1 MEKKQFD
8 LAVIGAG
15 PGGYVAAI
23 RASQLGMKVVVIE
36 KAELGGVCLNW
47 GCIPTKALLRSAEIY
62 DLMQKANRFGLSA
75 ENVQV
80 NFQEVVKRSR
90 QIAERSSKGIAFLFK
105 KNNIIHVSGA
115 AKFGARNMLQVTDA
129 GGNITDLIQADKIII
144 ATGAR
149 PRTLPGL
156 PFDGQKIISSR
167 EAMSLEQIPESLI
180 IIGAGAI
187 GVEFAYL
194 YSTFGTKVTL
204 IEMLPQLLPIEDEEI
219 SQNLLRFFRR
229 KKINTLTSTKVEKVA
244 VTAESVQITA
254 ESPQGV
260 QQIQGQKALVAIGVQ
275 GNTENLG
282 LDVPGILVERGYIKV
297 DQKYET
303 NVPGI
308 YAIGDVIGP
317 PWLAHVA
324 SAEGIR
330 AVEGMVGKSPAAIDY
345 NFIPG
350 CTYCQPQ
357 VASIGLTETKALEK
371 GLSIKVGRYSLVGH
385 GKALALGE
393 NDGLVKLIFDAN
405 NNELLGAHLIGPEV
419 TELLAEICLAK
430 TINATAHEFL
440 KTIHA
445 HPTLS
450 EAVAEAAAAA
460 LGEAIH
466 V

>member
-1 MEKKQFD
+1 MEKRQFD

-23 RASQLGMKVVVIE
+23 RAAQLGMKVAVIE

-47 GCIPTKALLRSAEIY
+47 GCIPTKALLRSVEIY
-62 DLMQKANRFGLSA
+62 DLMSKANRFGISA
-75 ENVQV
+75 ENVQI

-105 KNNIIHVSGA
+105 KNNITHVAGS
-115 AKFGARNMLQVTDA
+115 AKFEARNLIQVSDST
-129 GGNITDLIQADKIII
+129 GNIIDLIQADKIII

-149 PRTLPGL
+149 PRALPGV

-167 EAMSLEQIPESLI
+167 EAMTLEQIPESLI

-229 KKINTLTSTKVEKVA
+229 KKINTLTGTKVEKVEL
-244 VTAESVQITA
+244 TSDGVQITA
-254 ESPQGV
+254 ASSQGS
-260 QQIQGQKALVAIGVQ
+260 QLIQGQQALVAIGVQ

-282 LDVPGILVERGYIKV
+282 LEVVGVLVEKGYIKV
-297 DQKYET
+297 DQAYQT
-303 NVPGI
+303 NIPGI

-330 AVEGMVGKSPAAIDY
+330 TVEGMAGKSPAAIDY

-357 VASIGLTETKALEK
+357 VASIGLTEKKAQEK
-371 GLSIKVGRYSLVGH
+371 GLAIKVGRYSLVGH

-393 NDGLVKLIFDAN
+393 NDGLIKIIFDAKT
-405 NNELLGAHLIGPEV
+405 NELLGAHLIGPEV

-430 TINATAHEFL
+430 TTNATAHEFL
-440 KTIHA
+440 NTIHA

-450 EAVAEAAAAA
+450 EAVGEAAAAA

-466 V
+466 I

>member
-1 MEKKQFD
+1 
-8 LAVIGAG
+8 
-15 PGGYVAAI
+15 
-23 RASQLGMKVVVIE
+23 
-36 KAELGGVCLNW
+36 
-47 GCIPTKALLRSAEIY
+47 
-62 DLMQKANRFGLSA
+62 
-75 ENVQV
+75 
-80 NFQEVVKRSR
+80 
-90 QIAERSSKGIAFLFK
+90 
-105 KNNIIHVSGA
+105 
-115 AKFGARNMLQVTDA
+115 
-129 GGNITDLIQADKIII
+129 
-144 ATGAR
+144 
-149 PRTLPGL
+149 
-156 PFDGQKIISSR
+156 
-167 EAMSLEQIPESLI
+167 LI

-229 KKINTLTSTKVEKVA
+229 KKINILTGTKVEKV
-244 VTAESVQITA
+244 EFIPDGVQITA
-254 ESPQGV
+254 VSSQGA

-275 GNTENLG
+275 GNVENLG
-282 LDVPGILVERGYIKV
+282 LEIPGVQFERGYIKV
-297 DQKYET
+297 NQKYET

-330 AVEGMVGKSPAAIDY
+330 AVEGMAGKSPTAIDY

-357 VASIGLTETKALEK
+357 VASIGLTEKKALEQ
-371 GLSIKVGRYSLVGH
+371 GLMIKVGRYPFVGH

-393 NDGLVKLIFDAN
+393 NDGLVKLIFDAGTQ
-405 NNELLGAHLIGPEV
+405 ELLGAHLIGPEV

-430 TINATAHEFL
+430 TTNATAHEFL

-450 EAVAEAAAAA
+450 EAVGEAAAAA

-466 V
+466 VA

>member
-1 MEKKQFD
+1 METKQFH
-8 LAVIGAG
+8 LAVVGAG

-23 RASQLGMKVVVIE
+23 RAAQLGMKVVVIE
-36 KAELGGVCLNW
+36 KAELGGICLNW

-62 DLMQKANRFGLSA
+62 ELMQKANRFGLSA
-75 ENVQV
+75 ENVRV
-80 NFQEVVKRSR
+80 DFHEVVKRSR

-105 KNNIIHVSGA
+105 KNNIAHVAGTAQFEAQNLIRVS
-115 AKFGARNMLQVTDA
+115 DP
-129 GGNITDLIQADKIII
+129 GGNVTEMIQADKILI

-149 PRTLPGL
+149 PRSLPGV

-167 EAMSLEQIPESLI
+167 EAMTLEQIPESLI

-204 IEMLPQLLPIEDEEI
+204 IEMLPHLLPIEDEEI
-219 SQNLLRFFRR
+219 SQSLLRFFRR
-229 KKINTLTSTKVEKVA
+229 KKINTLTSTKVEKVEF
-244 VTAESVQITA
+244 TPEGVQITA
-254 ESPQGV
+254 VSPQGS
-260 QQIQGQKALVAIGVQ
+260 QLLQGQKALVAIGVQ

-282 LDVPGILVERGYIKV
+282 LEVPGILVERGYIKV

-330 AVEGMVGKSPAAIDY
+330 AVEGMAGKSPAAIDY

-357 VASIGLTETKALEK
+357 VASIGLTDKKAQEK
-371 GLSIKVGRYSLVGH
+371 GLAIKVGRYSLVGH
-385 GKALALGE
+385 GKALAMGE
-393 NDGLVKLIFDAN
+393 NDGLVKIIFDAN
-405 NNELLGAHLIGPEV
+405 TNELLGAHLIGPEV

-430 TINATAHEFL
+430 TTNATAHEFL

-450 EAVAEAAAAA
+450 EAVGEAAAAA